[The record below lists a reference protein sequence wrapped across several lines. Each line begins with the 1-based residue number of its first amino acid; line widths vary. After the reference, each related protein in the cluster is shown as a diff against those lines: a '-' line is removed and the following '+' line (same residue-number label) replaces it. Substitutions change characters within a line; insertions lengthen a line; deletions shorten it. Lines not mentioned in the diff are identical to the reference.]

1 MRLFHFS
8 EDPAIA
14 RFAPH
19 VAATAQQPEPYVWA
33 IAESHAPGFWF
44 PRDCPRACCW
54 RGEGQTEAPLL
65 ALGARARL
73 HAIQSDWLARMQ
85 ACRLY
90 AYEFDPAP
98 FRLFNAEAGHWV
110 AEEEVRPRAVA
121 PVGDLFAK
129 HAAAGI
135 ELRIVPDL
143 RPLIAAIVASGL
155 QFSIYRQRNL

>member
-8 EDPAIA
+8 EDPTIT

-19 VAATAQQPEPYVWA
+19 VAASAQQPEPYVWA

-54 RGEGQTEAPLL
+54 LREGQTEAPLL
-65 ALGARARL
+65 GAAARL

-85 ACRLY
+85 ACALY

-98 FRLFNAEAGHWV
+98 FRLFNEEAGHWV
-110 AEEEVRPRAVA
+110 AEEEVHAQSVA
-121 PVGDLFAK
+121 PIGDLLAK
-129 HAAAGI
+129 HAEAGV

-143 RPLIAAIVASGL
+143 RPLIAAIIASGL
-155 QFSIYRQRNL
+155 NFSIYRQRNL